1 MLIESAVFAG
11 RVAVITASTLVGI
24 KLGWKLADAVSPAV
38 DRAADAVIGAAVGVA
53 TVVALASKA
62 CLQKKAAQE

>member
-11 RVAVITASTLVGI
+11 RVAVITASTVVGI

-38 DRAADAVIGAAVGVA
+38 DRAADAVIGAAVGV
-53 TVVALASKA
+53 VALASKA